1 MCNCNRWLCLC
12 EWVCECESS
21 ESWKPRA
28 NGANTYAYASQPR
41 CRRHRPAG
49 VTKTEKQASF
59 KAGHAAREEGENC
72 WTSRITS
79 NFSLSMLRVDPDS
92 CFCRLFFCQGRRYP
106 DRSTVGREFH
116 TEDMR
121 SSLLSP
127 WPKCWSKRR
136 EVRIGKSISSHQ
148 SRNIRGTTDI

>member
-1 MCNCNRWLCLC
+1 MGQKLTNTTAAQMCNCNRWLCLC

-59 KAGHAAREEGENC
+59 KAGHAAREV
-72 WTSRITS
+72 
-79 NFSLSMLRVDPDS
+79 F
-92 CFCRLFFCQGRRYP
+92 
-106 DRSTVGREFH
+106 TV
-116 TEDMR
+116 
-121 SSLLSP
+121 L
-127 WPKCWSKRR
+127 KKRR
-136 EVRIGKSISSHQ
+136 INQEVNKKSYKMVREKYLKNNTLPRFVCQRFWNYLIKVSKSMQWKNSRVQ
-148 SRNIRGTTDI
+148 SDF